1 MFAKYH
7 KIKVSVSVVIFGHKY
22 VGISIGKNISLN
34 NILELAGRISF
45 QPYSLHVLHLRN
57 LERLYPVYQSY
68 ISNMIATTVGFSTQT
83 KMHSINYL

>member
-1 MFAKYH
+1 MFAKYR
-7 KIKVSVSVVIFGHKY
+7 KIKVSVSLVTFGHKY

-57 LERLYPVYQSY
+57 LERLYPVYHSY

-83 KMHSINYL
+83 KMHRINYL